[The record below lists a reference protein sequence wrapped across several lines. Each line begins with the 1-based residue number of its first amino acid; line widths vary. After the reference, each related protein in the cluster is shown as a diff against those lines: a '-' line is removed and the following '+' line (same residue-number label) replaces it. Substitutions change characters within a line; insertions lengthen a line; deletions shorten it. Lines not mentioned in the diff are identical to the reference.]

1 MSRLMSE
8 HSYELMQ
15 LCNSLPAGIGY
26 SSISA
31 LNEIFNK
38 YLKILDYVNSY
49 NESYRSATRI
59 YYTDISNIWDNIQ
72 DLLNTESILEKE
84 RAFENA
90 KRELKTD
97 LHSLALLIKPE
108 GQYAE

>member
-1 MSRLMSE
+1 MSPEMSY
-8 HSYELMQ
+8 HSSELMQ
-15 LCNSLPAGIGY
+15 LCDSLPSAIGY

-31 LNEIFNK
+31 LNQIFNK
-38 YLKILDYVNSY
+38 YLKILEYVNNY

-59 YYTDISNIWDNIQ
+59 YYTDISNIWDNIE
-72 DLLNTESILEKE
+72 DLLNTESIWEKE

>member
-1 MSRLMSE
+1 MTPVLSQ
-8 HSYELMQ
+8 HSSELMH
-15 LCNSLPAGIGY
+15 LCNSIPSGLGY
-26 SSISA
+26 SSISS

-38 YLKILDYVNSY
+38 YLKILDYVNNY
-49 NESYRSATRI
+49 NDSYRSATRI

-72 DLLNTESILEKE
+72 DLLNTESIWEKE

-97 LHSLALLIKPE
+97 LQSLALLIKPQE
-108 GQYAE
+108 QYAD